1 MPTFQLQCCS
11 LLQGTSADE
20 DKEEMKRALKIHIKE
35 HKAATRR
42 GETEKSAI
50 AEHTW
55 DSNTQYC
62 GRRPALLVNLP
73 IMMLASL
80 TMPCIYTRTECAAM
94 SDVDT
99 DGAIIESTQPTEP
112 RCDCP

>member
-20 DKEEMKRALKIHIKE
+20 DKEEMKRALKIRIKE
-35 HKAATRR
+35 HKAATRQ
-42 GETEKSAI
+42 GETEKSAT

-62 GRRPALLVNLP
+62 GRRPALLVTVASYL
-73 IMMLASL
+73 LASL
-80 TMPCIYTRTECAAM
+80 TMLCIYTCALCVAM

-99 DGAIIESTQPTEP
+99 DGAIVESTQPTEP
-112 RCDCP
+112 RCDHA